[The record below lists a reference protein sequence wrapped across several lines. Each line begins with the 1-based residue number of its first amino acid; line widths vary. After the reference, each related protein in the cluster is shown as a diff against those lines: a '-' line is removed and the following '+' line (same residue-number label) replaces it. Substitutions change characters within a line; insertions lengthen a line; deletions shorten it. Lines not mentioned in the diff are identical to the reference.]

1 MSPVKHVHLI
11 GYSLPTPLPS
21 VGWRRLNG
29 DVEDHDD
36 NEMKITIINM
46 MTMIMRMMAPKAF
59 SN

>member
-1 MSPVKHVHLI
+1 MHPI

-21 VGWRRLNG
+21 VVWRRLNG
-29 DVEDHDD
+29 DVDDLDD

-46 MTMIMRMMAPKAF
+46 MTMIMRTMAPKAF

>member
-1 MSPVKHVHLI
+1 MHPI

-29 DVEDHDD
+29 DVDDLDD